1 VLANSLA
8 VSAEGLLSSDLSS
21 GSATARSLEPVRLP
35 ANEGAIQRE
44 ARRSALWDRVSRGML
59 SPSGGVGHPWEYD
72 QLAGRLVE
80 LSGRGAAAPLTLAFR
95 KVVEAQQR
103 AEPVAWVTDDR
114 VPFYPPDASANGV
127 DLDALPVV
135 FTADAPAAARAAEKL
150 GRSGAFGLV
159 VLDLRGRRVDLPLPL
174 QTRLASLAK
183 AHDMVLLCLTEKGA
197 DQPSLGS
204 LVSLRCD
211 ARRGRLNQGRFV
223 CQLQAVKDKRQGP
236 GWRFEEQC
244 VGPVGLC

>member
-1 VLANSLA
+1 MSASALA
-8 VSAEGLLSSDLSS
+8 LSSEAPAVRPL
-21 GSATARSLEPVRLP
+21 ASLRLP
-35 ANEGAIQRE
+35 ADEGLARRE
-44 ARRSALWDRVSRGML
+44 ARRSALWDRVSRGMRA
-59 SPSGGVGHPWEYD
+59 PTGAVGHPWDLD

-135 FTADAPAAARAAEKL
+135 FAADAPAAARVAEKL

-159 VLDLRGRRVDLPLPL
+159 VLDLRGPRADLPLPL
-174 QTRLASLAK
+174 QTRLAALAK

-211 ARRGRLNQGRFV
+211 ARRERLDEGRFV
-223 CQLQAVKDKRQGP
+223 CHLQAMKDKRLGP
-236 GWRFEEQC
+236 GWRFEERC